1 MEAANAG
8 SHHGVGQQVGRR
20 GRAPGIR
27 GEAIRMSI
35 RAQQNTGRG
44 RTRQLWVE
52 EPARRPRM
60 ADPVRA
66 AAVRAVLLV
75 SFTLIIAMVAVLGT
89 LGRSWVAAP
98 ALLAA
103 LVAVVVSTW
112 AVVDVWITRQVWMQ
126 RNGVVSVPSSA
137 ARAHRTGRH
146 REGHEVTAA
155 DDAGRAEAGAR
166 PEEAPGKAAGHR
178 DARRPGGHGRH
189 GGGLTGTSRAA

>member
-1 MEAANAG
+1 
-8 SHHGVGQQVGRR
+8 
-20 GRAPGIR
+20 
-27 GEAIRMSI
+27 MSI
-35 RAQQNTGRG
+35 RAQQDTGHG
-44 RTRQLWVE
+44 RARQLWVE

-75 SFTLIIAMVAVLGT
+75 SVTLIIAMIATLAT
-89 LGRSWVAAP
+89 LGRSWLAAP

-137 ARAHRTGRH
+137 ARAHRADRR
-146 REGHEVTAA
+146 REEHEVAA
-155 DDAGRAEAGAR
+155 AGAGPR
-166 PEEAPGKAAGHR
+166 PEQRSEEASGR
-178 DARRPGGHGRH
+178 DAERRDVRRPGGHGRH
-189 GGGLTGTSRAA
+189 GGGFTGTSRAA